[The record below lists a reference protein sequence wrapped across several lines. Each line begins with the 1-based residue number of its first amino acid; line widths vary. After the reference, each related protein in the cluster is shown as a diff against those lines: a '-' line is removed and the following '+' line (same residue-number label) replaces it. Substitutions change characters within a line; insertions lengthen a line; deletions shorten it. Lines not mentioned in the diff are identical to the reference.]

1 MGYRVIALHSAGKNN
16 KPMISDV
23 PAFFHLG
30 DPHSDRLLASRA
42 KDAPYRLE
50 PRRCPLNA
58 EHRHDRRT
66 TALVLEVR
74 HASRDEQIISSWLG
88 ARVVHASLLS
98 EFQKRGF
105 TGYRLKPATVRFADG
120 HISRDYSELIVTGWA
135 GVARPESG
143 ITLVENCP
151 GCQLKRY
158 SSLQDSTQ
166 LIDWTAWTGD
176 DFFIV
181 WPLPSFTLVTARVA
195 EALETLRVRSYSS
208 GTLRFLEQRSLP
220 SSLPSLGGFTVGR
233 LSSFL
238 PEDLSLKYGKELGLE

>member
-1 MGYRVIALHSAGKNN
+1 MS
-16 KPMISDV
+16 SDV
-23 PAFFHLG
+23 SAYVHLG
-30 DPHSDRLLASRA
+30 DPRSDRLLASRS
-42 KDAPYRLE
+42 KDAPYQLE
-50 PRRCPLNA
+50 PRRCPLDA
-58 EHRHDRRT
+58 QHRQDRRT
-66 TALVLEVR
+66 TTLALEVR
-74 HASRDEQIISSWLG
+74 HASRDEQIICSWLG

-151 GCQLKRY
+151 GCQRKRY

-181 WPLPSFTLVTARVA
+181 WPLPTFTLVTARVA
-195 EALETLRVRSYSS
+195 EALETLGIRSYSS
-208 GTLRFLEQRSLP
+208 GTLRLLEQRFLP
-220 SSLPSLGGFTVGR
+220 SALPSLNGFTVGR
-233 LSSFL
+233 LSCFL
-238 PEDLSLKYGKELGLE
+238 PDDLALKYGKELGLE